1 MSRKKTHYLD
11 KIVNLHIHRDS
22 LKTSHQKHELI
33 ETLTHLLGLSVD
45 KVTNQLT
52 PACAEAGINASFT
65 NRSAHSSFVK
75 KNSVKPAIDKL
86 DNTIDIHIAID
97 KNNIIEDYPYRPLA
111 IKPFKKSE
119 DETRNTQAEMHEK
132 INDNRAKAYTHVPVT
147 FSIKSTQ
154 FPLWYEINQA
164 FIAKVNE
171 LANDDTKHEDECLE
185 IILQILQSY
194 SPTNEKHLIEPTK
207 RWFSKNISKNSV
219 LPKTKNKPFH
229 AALFT
234 TITTGKHEEDPIE
247 MTLLFKPYD
256 HIGYIPC
263 KLHLRDNPFFES
275 DKLKHDEYKYTL
287 GILKEGKVCTLY
299 IDFKDKDGDS
309 CRYALKLKQE
319 IRQVNTPFGNAP
331 VFKPEYVWN
340 DKLPDKEYVIVK
352 DALLSSTLV
361 NIVSKTG
368 GTDTRNIELTWY
380 QFHER
385 LSVFDLKQR
394 KDLILAEVNSDRDIP
409 IIEITDG
416 SANLECY

>member
-1 MSRKKTHYLD
+1 MPRKKTYYID

-22 LKTSHQKHELI
+22 LKTFHQKHELI
-33 ETLTHLLGLSVD
+33 ETLKDLLGLSFD
-45 KVTNQLT
+45 KVTNQLSL
-52 PACAEAGINASFT
+52 ACAKAGINARFT

-75 KNSVKPAIDKL
+75 KYSVKPAIDTL

-97 KNNIIEDYPYRPLA
+97 KNNITENYPYRPLA
-111 IKPFKKSE
+111 VKPFKKSE
-119 DETRNTQAEMHEK
+119 NVTLNTQAEIHEK

-154 FPLWYEINQA
+154 SPLWYEMNQA
-164 FIAKVNE
+164 LIAKVNE
-171 LANDDTKHEDECLE
+171 LANDDTKYEDECLE

-194 SPTNEKHLIEPTK
+194 SPANEKHLIEPTK
-207 RWFSKNISKNSV
+207 RWFRKNISKDSV

-234 TITTGKHEEDPIE
+234 TIATGKLEEDPIE

-256 HIGYIPC
+256 YIGYIPC

-275 DKLKHDEYKYTL
+275 GKLKRDEYKYTL
-287 GILKEGKVCTLY
+287 GIQKEGKVCTLY
-299 IDFKDKDGDS
+299 IDFKGKDGDS

-319 IRQVNTPFGNAP
+319 IRQVNTPFGNTP
-331 VFKPEYVWN
+331 VFKPDYVWN
-340 DKLPDKEYVIVK
+340 EKLPDKEYFIVK
-352 DALLSSTLV
+352 DASLSSTQV
-361 NIVSKTG
+361 NIVSRTG
-368 GTDTRNIELTWY
+368 ETDTRNIELTWY

-394 KDLILAEVNSDRDIP
+394 KDLILTEVNSDSDIP
-409 IIEITDG
+409 IIEVTDG
-416 SANLECY
+416 SAHVTCY

>member
-1 MSRKKTHYLD
+1 MPRKKTYYID

-22 LKTSHQKHELI
+22 LKTFHQKHELI
-33 ETLTHLLGLSVD
+33 ETLKDLLGLSFD
-45 KVTNQLT
+45 KVTNQLSL
-52 PACAEAGINASFT
+52 ACAKAGINARFT

-75 KNSVKPAIDKL
+75 KYSVKPAIDTL

-97 KNNIIEDYPYRPLA
+97 KNNITENYPYRPLA
-111 IKPFKKSE
+111 VKPFKKSE
-119 DETRNTQAEMHEK
+119 NVTLNTQAEIHEK

-147 FSIKSTQ
+147 FSIKSTH
-154 FPLWYEINQA
+154 FPLWYEMNQA
-164 FIAKVNE
+164 LIAKVNE
-171 LANDDTKHEDECLE
+171 LANDDTKYEDECLE

-194 SPTNEKHLIEPTK
+194 SPANEKHLIEPTK
-207 RWFSKNISKNSV
+207 RWFRKNISKDSV

-234 TITTGKHEEDPIE
+234 TIATGKLEEDPIE
-247 MTLLFKPYD
+247 MTLLFKSYD
-256 HIGYIPC
+256 YIGYIPC

-275 DKLKHDEYKYTL
+275 GKLKRDEYKYTL
-287 GILKEGKVCTLY
+287 GIQKEGKVCTLY
-299 IDFKDKDGDS
+299 IDFKDKDGDR

-319 IRQVNTPFGNAP
+319 IRQINTPFGSTP
-331 VFKPEYVWN
+331 VFKPDYVWN
-340 DKLPDKEYVIVK
+340 EKLPDKEYLIVK
-352 DALLSSTLV
+352 EAPLSSTQV

-385 LSVFDLKQR
+385 LSVFNLKQR
-394 KDLILAEVNSDRDIP
+394 KDLILAEVNSDSDIP
-409 IIEITDG
+409 MIEVTDG